1 MRWQV
6 EGADKVTGR
15 ERTYTIDADSRE
27 KAEQIALLKGV
38 LVSDVH
44 EPGTPS
50 IAVSVAV
57 AAAMAAAPIDVHGP
71 ITAPPPPNHA
81 AVPPPPV
88 QTVATVKQHVASKSQ
103 HPQQPR
109 YEEIVTSARWLYG
122 MGVVVAI
129 VGWVVIGLAIILGV
143 TCLVGQ
149 LRPKPILPPALGWMT
164 VLYLAAAG
172 LIAIYTAAVTRIL
185 ASVGLAVR
193 DMARNSFHSAPPPQH
208 L

>member
-27 KAEQIALLKGV
+27 KAEQIAMLKGV

-50 IAVSVAV
+50 IAVAAAV
-57 AAAMAAAPIDVHGP
+57 AAAVTAAPIDVHGP

-88 QTVATVKQHVASKSQ
+88 QTVAAMQQATASKKLQQ
-103 HPQQPR
+103 HQQQPR
-109 YEEIVTSARWLYG
+109 YDEIVTSARWLYG

-129 VGWVVIGLAIILGV
+129 VGWVVIGLAII
-143 TCLVGQ
+143 
-149 LRPKPILPPALGWMT
+149 
-164 VLYLAAAG
+164 
-172 LIAIYTAAVTRIL
+172 
-185 ASVGLAVR
+185 
-193 DMARNSFHSAPPPQH
+193 
-208 L
+208 